1 MHSFI
6 ELDGVTTPFA
16 TAVLQLEESDW
27 LLLLTRPEG
36 ESLELAGEVRGERLR
51 LDLRAL
57 DAVLG
62 ALQGSAITT
71 YPGGQSFCE
80 AFLEV
85 QREGADAT
93 LHADFTF
100 DWDQQIDPPGRVYAE
115 PRRLRMKFTVSWPA
129 AAA

>member
-16 TAVLQLEESDW
+16 NPVLHLEESDW
-27 LLLLTRPEG
+27 FLVLARPEG
-36 ESLELAGEVRGERLR
+36 GALELAGEVRGERLR

-62 ALQGSAITT
+62 ALQGCAITT
-71 YPGGQSFCE
+71 YPGGQSVCE

-85 QREGADAT
+85 QREGETAT
-93 LHADFTF
+93 LHADFPF
-100 DWDQQIDPPGRVYAE
+100 DWDRHIDTPGRIYAE
-115 PRRLRMKFTVSWPA
+115 PRRLRMKFTVSWPEA
-129 AAA
+129 S